1 MGHRTCLTQEKVVHF
16 SLSPPCCSEMD
27 NPRQQSNVA
36 VGNEP
41 LSEHTVEM
49 VAAMLRVLSDPIR
62 IRLIEVLND
71 RDGATVAA
79 LTACVP
85 VSQPSVSR
93 HLAVLHSA
101 GIVSRRPQ
109 GMWVRYEL
117 ADFTGLW
124 LIQQLASGLATSP
137 ASP

>member
-1 MGHRTCLTQEKVVHF
+1 MA
-16 SLSPPCCSEMD
+16 
-27 NPRQQSNVA
+27 NPKPQSDA
-36 VGNEP
+36 TVGNEP
-41 LSEHTVEM
+41 LSEQTVEM

-71 RDGATVAA
+71 RGGATVAA

-85 VSQPSVSR
+85 VSQPSVSK
-93 HLAVLHSA
+93 HLAVLHNA

-117 ADFTGLW
+117 ADFIGLW
-124 LIQQLASGLATSP
+124 LIRQLASGLA
-137 ASP
+137 ASPDSSSS

>member
-1 MGHRTCLTQEKVVHF
+1 MV
-16 SLSPPCCSEMD
+16 
-27 NPRQQSNVA
+27 NPKQQSDVT
-36 VGNEP
+36 VENEP
-41 LSEHTVEM
+41 LSEQTVEM

-71 RDGATVAA
+71 RGGATVAA

-85 VSQPSVSR
+85 VSQPSVSK
-93 HLAVLHSA
+93 HLAVLHNA

-109 GMWVRYEL
+109 GVWVRYEL
-117 ADFTGLW
+117 TDFTGLW

-137 ASP
+137 ASSSI

>member
-1 MGHRTCLTQEKVVHF
+1 MVNSK
-16 SLSPPCCSEMD
+16 
-27 NPRQQSNVA
+27 QQSNA
-36 VGNEP
+36 TVGNEP
-41 LSEHTVEM
+41 LSEETIEM

-71 RDGATVAA
+71 RGGATVAA

-85 VSQPSVSR
+85 VSQPGVSK
-93 HLAVLHSA
+93 HLSVLHNA
-101 GIVSRRPQ
+101 GIVSRKPQ

-117 ADFTGLW
+117 TDFTGLW

-137 ASP
+137 ASSSS